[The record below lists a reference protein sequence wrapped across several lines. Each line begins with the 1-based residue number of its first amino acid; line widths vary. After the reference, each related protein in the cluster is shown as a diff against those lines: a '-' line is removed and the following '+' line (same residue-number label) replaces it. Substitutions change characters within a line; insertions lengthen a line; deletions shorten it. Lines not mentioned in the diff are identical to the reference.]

1 MMAMMV
7 AILIPI
13 EAVVWCAFLIPAI
26 RELIINFQN
35 PFPTFNEQQEE
46 RFHTVIENYRKKG
59 IDPKTR
65 TIQRGRS

>member
-1 MMAMMV
+1 MMVMIV

-26 RELIINFQN
+26 RELIINFRN
-35 PFPTFNEQQEE
+35 PYPLFNEQQEK
-46 RFHTVIENYRKKG
+46 RFHAVIENYKKNG

-65 TIQRGRS
+65 TIERGRS